1 MTPAGPNRRG
11 PSARRAHRQA
21 CARSANSVRCSGLTP
36 KVLKPTITA
45 DISRVQE
52 GLHGVWP
59 SPGLT
64 AAAAHRVTDREVQAR
79 TSAGHGNPAGRP
91 KSSQGARPE
100 VAEL

>member
-45 DISRVQE
+45 VTRALAPT
-52 GLHGVWP
+52 GANYRA
-59 SPGLT
+59 SPGSRL
-64 AAAAHRVTDREVQAR
+64 DFAR
-79 TSAGHGNPAGRP
+79 IAEYALL
-91 KSSQGARPE
+91 ARPI
-100 VAEL
+100 AESLAARISAIRSRHAEH